1 METWETYWLDQEK
14 EDLPVPD
21 TLASTLKHVLSMN
34 FAFPAIYCAVKI
46 MSTVPVTS
54 CECERSISKLG
65 IIKTDKRST
74 MLQERLNGLSLF
86 SIHRDMALKIDKTII
101 DKFAHK
107 HPRRM
112 EMTSI
117 LERDTV

>member
-1 METWETYWLDQEK
+1 
-14 EDLPVPD
+14 
-21 TLASTLKHVLSMN
+21 
-34 FAFPAIYCAVKI
+34 

-112 EMTSI
+112 EMTNI